1 MIFSD
6 ILTIRM
12 KETVWILNI
21 SSKIFQGYIVQSAYL
36 SCKLKF
42 FWINNKLLIKTPLKS
57 SFEWGVKYLWWVELR
72 WKFDVWSFEAKNRVF
87 EFDYQ

>member
-57 SFEWGVKYLWWVELR
+57 SFKWGVRYLSLLMNTELGYKTHFLEQDFIELSC
-72 WKFDVWSFEAKNRVF
+72 W
-87 EFDYQ
+87 